1 MGSRLSLA
9 NSWIGF
15 FLDYGSLFLVIFD
28 LDLSRNLMKFSQM
41 IRFYGRISLLNI
53 NAGKLLSNFFMQNTR
68 FYDPKSSMTSEE
80 RTIHS
85 QGSSG
90 KFFARNLP
98 LESLEFLKLKLA
110 LYSISWLFKMLGWA
124 LIMKVKKEGGFSK
137 TSLMLIHVF
146 QKIHIVTFNLV
157 ALDQVMYGLRHL
169 FQSRG
174 LPLWKSGINIVL
186 TVALCYDFVEF

>member
-1 MGSRLSLA
+1 
-9 NSWIGF
+9 
-15 FLDYGSLFLVIFD
+15 
-28 LDLSRNLMKFSQM
+28 
-41 IRFYGRISLLNI
+41 
-53 NAGKLLSNFFMQNTR
+53 
-68 FYDPKSSMTSEE
+68 MTSEE

-110 LYSISWLFKMLGWA
+110 LYSISWLLKMLGWA

-186 TVALCYDFVEF
+186 TVALCYDFVEFWYLASKTAPKKVIGTVQTENNFNKVTPKDAT